1 MEIREGRAVIFGDE
15 MDAQARCSA
24 KRASHHRGKRYLLVV
39 GRPLAVLTGCRLD
52 FAFHRTDAPLAMIIE
67 ECSC

>member
-1 MEIREGRAVIFGDE
+1 MEIHEGEAIIFCDV
-15 MDAQARCSA
+15 MDAQARSSA

-39 GRPLAVLTGCRLD
+39 GRPLALLTGCRLD
-52 FAFHRTDAPLAMIIE
+52 FAFHRIDAPLAMIIE